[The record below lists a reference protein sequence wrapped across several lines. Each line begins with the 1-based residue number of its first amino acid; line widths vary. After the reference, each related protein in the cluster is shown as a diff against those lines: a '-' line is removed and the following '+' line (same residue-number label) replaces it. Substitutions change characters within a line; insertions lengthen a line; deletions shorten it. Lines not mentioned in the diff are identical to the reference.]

1 MILVTGATGT
11 VGGEVV
17 RLLAR
22 RGERVRAMTREPSKG
37 AALPG
42 VDVVRGDFDDPGSLA
57 GAAHGADALFLL
69 SAPGPW
75 VARHDE
81 AMLTAARAA
90 GVRKV
95 VKVSAIGT
103 GEDREGGKV
112 GNWHLAGER
121 ALRSGELEWTV
132 VRPSSFA
139 SNALR
144 WAPQIRQG
152 QPVPNTTGDGR
163 QGVIDPRDVA
173 EVAVTALTSDK
184 HARTVLTLTGPE
196 LLSTPDMAKTLG
208 ETLGR
213 AVETVEVP
221 LDVYRKRM
229 IAAGADPEF
238 ADIAVEGS
246 RTVAQ
251 GGNAQL
257 TLDVERVLGRP
268 PRTFATWAADH
279 RAAFVS
285 G

>member
-17 RLLAR
+17 RLLAG
-22 RGERVRAMTREPSKG
+22 RGERVRAMTREPAKIT
-37 AALPG
+37 AAPG
-42 VDVVRGDFDDPGSLA
+42 VEVVRGDFDEPGSLA
-57 GAAHGADALFLL
+57 GAARGAGALFLL
-69 SAPGPW
+69 SAPGLQ

-81 AMLTAARAA
+81 AMIAAARAA

-103 GEDREGGKV
+103 GEERTDAKA

-121 ALRSGELEWTV
+121 ALRSGELEWTIL
-132 VRPSSFA
+132 RPSAFA
-139 SNALR
+139 SNALG
-144 WAPQIRQG
+144 WAPRIRRG
-152 QPVPNTTGDGR
+152 QPVPNTMGDGR
-163 QGVIDPRDVA
+163 QGVVDPRDVA
-173 EVAVTALTSDK
+173 EVAVTALTSEE

-196 LLSTPDMAKTLG
+196 PLSVPDMAKVLG

-221 LDVYRKRM
+221 LEAYREQLV
-229 IAAGADPEF
+229 AAGLDPGF
-238 ADIAVEGS
+238 ADIAVDGS
-246 RTVAQ
+246 RTVAR
-251 GGNAQL
+251 GGNARL
-257 TLDVERVLGRP
+257 TGDVERVLGRA

-279 RAAFVS
+279 RTAFVS